1 LPRAIRARQVVSAE
15 ARYTFPALQVSTG
28 FLMASNQ
35 HRNHA
40 LLYVERLRALIEHA
54 NLPDVEVKRLATEI
68 NELLERHIALEVR
81 PRREA
86 A

>member
-1 LPRAIRARQVVSAE
+1 M
-15 ARYTFPALQVSTG
+15 T
-28 FLMASNQ
+28 SNQ

-40 LLYVERLRALIEHA
+40 LLYVERLRALVEHA

-68 NELLERHIALEVR
+68 NELLDRHVAPAR
-81 PRREA
+81 PQQA